1 MWDLKVG
8 RGKTDSMI
16 CRVMETGWSFW
27 RCSWREVLA
36 RTLEGTLYQGSVV
49 KVLPRIE
56 TEEGVE
62 VSSLAMGLGAGVS

>member
-1 MWDLKVG
+1 
-8 RGKTDSMI
+8 
-16 CRVMETGWSFW
+16 METGWSFW